1 MRTIFLNQ
9 TGHRWKHVSYAGKSQ
24 RVRVYFPDTGEI
36 KAYSVAYYEALGNY
50 AIPFIRI
57 KGKTEQLMEW
67 DMKGMENVHAVNS
80 ERNRDIKWGRA
91 TAPFAF

>member
-1 MRTIFLNQ
+1 MRTVYLNQ
-9 TGHRWKHVSYAGKSQ
+9 TGHRWKLVSYAGKSQ
-24 RVRVYFPDTGEI
+24 RIRVYFPETGEI
-36 KAYSVAYYEALGNY
+36 KSYAAAYYEASGNY

-67 DMKGMENVHAVNS
+67 NLNGMEHVFVVNN